1 MANRERTTATVSS
14 WSRDSQPQIGAII
27 QCQCEPTQNRKNIM
41 PFTITCPIA
50 RPALNPSSTGY
61 AVTQLQQSINARL
74 GVLGAPGSLRLI
86 TDGDYGPKTTKAV
99 KYIQCV
105 AFLSVDGIVGP
116 ITWDYL
122 CNGEISLPVLSVG
135 SHNMVMIKEIQRIL
149 KFDGFYT
156 GTLDGVFGSNTRAA
170 VMAYQGASSLFPDGR
185 VGANTWMKLV
195 LRKVSGGSCN
205 V

>member
-1 MANRERTTATVSS
+1 MS
-14 WSRDSQPQIGAII
+14 
-27 QCQCEPTQNRKNIM
+27 
-41 PFTITCPIA
+41 FTITCPIA
-50 RPALNPSSTGY
+50 RPALNSGSTGY
-61 AVTQLQQSINARL
+61 AVTQLQQAINARL
-74 GVLGAPGSLRLI
+74 GVLGAPGALLLFA
-86 TDGDYGPKTTKAV
+86 DGDYGPKTTKAV

-105 AFLSVDGIVGP
+105 SFLSVDGMVGP

-135 SHNMVMIKEIQRIL
+135 SNKIAVIKEIQRLL

-156 GTLDGVFGSNTRAA
+156 GMLDGVFGSNTKAA
-170 VMAYQGASSLFPDGR
+170 VMAYQAASSLFQDGK

>member
-1 MANRERTTATVSS
+1 MS
-14 WSRDSQPQIGAII
+14 
-27 QCQCEPTQNRKNIM
+27 
-41 PFTITCPIA
+41 FTITCPIA
-50 RPALNPSSTGY
+50 RPSLNPGSTGY
-61 AVTQLQQSINARL
+61 AVTQLQQAINARL
-74 GVLGAPGSLRLI
+74 GVLGAPGSLLLFA
-86 TDGDYGPKTTKAV
+86 DGDYGPKTTKAV

-105 AFLSVDGIVGP
+105 SFLSVDGMVGP

-135 SHNMVMIKEIQRIL
+135 STKVAVIKEIQRLL

-156 GTLDGVFGSNTRAA
+156 GALDGVFGSNTKAA
-170 VMAYQGASSLFPDGR
+170 VMAYQGASSLFPDGK

>member
-1 MANRERTTATVSS
+1 MS
-14 WSRDSQPQIGAII
+14 
-27 QCQCEPTQNRKNIM
+27 
-41 PFTITCPIA
+41 FTITCPIA
-50 RPALNPSSTGY
+50 RPALNSGSTGY
-61 AVTQLQQSINARL
+61 AVTQLQQAINARL
-74 GVLGAPGSLRLI
+74 GVLGAPGSLLLFA
-86 TDGDYGPKTTKAV
+86 DGDYGPKTTKAV

-105 AFLSVDGIVGP
+105 SFLSVDGMVGP

-135 SHNMVMIKEIQRIL
+135 SNKIAVIKEIQRLL

-156 GTLDGVFGSNTRAA
+156 GMLDGVFGSNTKAA
-170 VMAYQGASSLFPDGR
+170 VMAYQAASSLFQDGK

>member
-1 MANRERTTATVSS
+1 
-14 WSRDSQPQIGAII
+14 
-27 QCQCEPTQNRKNIM
+27 M
-41 PFTITCPIA
+41 PFTITCPTV
-50 RPALNPSSTGY
+50 RPTLNPGSTGSS
-61 AVTQLQQSINARL
+61 VISLQQSINARL
-74 GVLGAPGSLRLI
+74 GILGAPGSLLLI
-86 TDGDYGPKTTKAV
+86 TDGNYGPKTTKAV

-135 SHNMVMIKEIQRIL
+135 SNKMVMIKEIQRIL

-156 GTLDGVFGSNTRAA
+156 GALDGLFGPMTKAS
-170 VMAYQGASSLFPDGR
+170 VIAYQAASSLFQDGK
-185 VGANTWMKLV
+185 VGANTWKNLV